1 MNLRPMMYQLHSWA
15 SSISNFSQG
24 KGIRVAGF
32 GPTGGGG
39 KTIGRQGRKNQ
50 ALNKASNGTIL
61 LLNGPNMTKLHFWSY
76 FNVLLTYQIYFG
88 WTEP

>member
-32 GPTGGGG
+32 GPTGGGAKQLGG
-39 KTIGRQGRKNQ
+39 KEEKIK
-50 ALNKASNGTIL
+50 
-61 LLNGPNMTKLHFWSY
+61 P
-76 FNVLLTYQIYFG
+76 
-88 WTEP
+88 